1 MQNLALAGLTLLT
14 LAAAAYAQYRLP
26 FHSATRR
33 QLWFSRSLLALLGV
47 LFGWVMSYR
56 SATNGLEAIL
66 VFLSAF
72 GVVHVPAA
80 AILFIKRRRHEW
92 R

>member
-1 MQNLALAGLTLLT
+1 VQNMALLSLTLLT
-14 LAAAAYAQYRLP
+14 LAAAAYAQHRLP
-26 FHSATRR
+26 FHSATRH

-47 LFGWVMSYR
+47 LFGWVMSHR
-56 SATNGLEAIL
+56 FAAAGFEGIL

-80 AILFIKRRRHEW
+80 AILFIKRQRHEW
-92 R
+92 K